1 MNHRNIAWTDS
12 QILEIL
18 HLRDNEELTA
28 AKVAVRFGTT
38 RSAIIGLCNRVSRD
52 TDPVDASPQLNG
64 TMRPRWWLA
73 GVKKQT
79 RAGI

>member
-1 MNHRNIAWTDS
+1 MNHRNIAWSDA

-18 HLRDNEELTA
+18 HLHHNEGLAA
-28 AKVAVRFGTT
+28 AKVATRFGTT
-38 RSAIIGLCNRVSRD
+38 KSAIIGLCNRVSRD
-52 TDPVDASPQLNG
+52 TDPVDASPHLNG

-73 GVKKQT
+73 GVKKQP